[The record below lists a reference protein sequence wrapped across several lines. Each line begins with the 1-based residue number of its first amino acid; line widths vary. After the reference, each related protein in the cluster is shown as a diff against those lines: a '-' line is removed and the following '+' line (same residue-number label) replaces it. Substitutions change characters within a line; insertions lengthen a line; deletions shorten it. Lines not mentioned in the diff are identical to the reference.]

1 MPFGL
6 WKLVSTYTGSV
17 DLGMIGELSINQSIN
32 QPTNQP
38 ISLFQV
44 GTRSTITVKR
54 THMQITA
61 TTTTRTTTKNF
72 MLNLILYI
80 TTAHTLG

>member
-17 DLGMIGELSINQSIN
+17 DLGMIGELSINQPTN

-38 ISLFQV
+38 INQSLFISGNQ
-44 GTRSTITVKR
+44 SP
-54 THMQITA
+54 Q
-61 TTTTRTTTKNF
+61 
-72 MLNLILYI
+72 
-80 TTAHTLG
+80 